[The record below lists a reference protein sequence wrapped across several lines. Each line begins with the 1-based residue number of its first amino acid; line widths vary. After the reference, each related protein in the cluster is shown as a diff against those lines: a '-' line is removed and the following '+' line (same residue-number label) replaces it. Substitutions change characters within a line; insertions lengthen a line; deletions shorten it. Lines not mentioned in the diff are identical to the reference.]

1 MTSNQISKKPRYNLN
16 LVLQETGIKADT
28 LRAWERRY
36 QLPSP
41 ERSEGGHRLFSDF
54 DIATVKWLLSK
65 QNEGI
70 RISQAVDLWRQI
82 EEEGQNPLEILI
94 PRREQTAPSITSDQN
109 NRTLTELQSDWVAAC
124 LEFNETKAEHV
135 IARAFAQ
142 FPLEMVCTDL
152 IYPGLAEVGNL
163 WFQDQVSVQQE
174 HFASELAARKIQAL
188 ISAAPQPIHHQRIL
202 VGCPPSEH
210 HTLSAL
216 MVTLLLRYR
225 GWDVLYLGG
234 NLPTAQ
240 LLDTIV
246 VTTPDLVIL
255 TASQLST
262 AATLL
267 DTVNLLQDQAVPVVF
282 GGWIFNQVD
291 QLASFI
297 PGYFAG
303 QTLSAAIP
311 RIEEI
316 IQYPRSGGENKPRP
330 TPFSSTI
337 SIFTKKKSA
346 IENQAL
352 EFLTGSLGNNLP
364 ITYFQGTNEF
374 LGQGIMAA
382 LALGDLKL
390 LDFDLDWVKE
400 LLKNLGL
407 SHDLL
412 PDYLRAYSSAVNT
425 HLGDQGKT

>member
-1 MTSNQISKKPRYNLN
+1 MPNFHWRWYAQI
-16 LVLQETGIKADT
+16 
-28 LRAWERRY
+28 
-36 QLPSP
+36 
-41 ERSEGGHRLFSDF
+41 
-54 DIATVKWLLSK
+54 
-65 QNEGI
+65 
-70 RISQAVDLWRQI
+70 
-82 EEEGQNPLEILI
+82 
-94 PRREQTAPSITSDQN
+94 
-109 NRTLTELQSDWVAAC
+109 
-124 LEFNETKAEHV
+124 
-135 IARAFAQ
+135 
-142 FPLEMVCTDL
+142 L

-412 PDYLRAYSSAVNT
+412 QDYLRAYSSAVNS
-425 HLGDQGKT
+425 HLGDQGKTIVEWFDSLNLYQDIKGG